1 MAETATATA
10 APQAAPKSAK
20 GGKPKTELTTPQ
32 KAAAVIIALG
42 AEKASLLYKFMEDEE
57 VEQLTLEVARL
68 GVLTTQ
74 QVEDVLNEFYQLCM
88 TNKAVTEGGLE

>member
-1 MAETATATA
+1 MAEAAVAA
-10 APQAAPKSAK
+10 APQAAK
-20 GGKPKTELTTPQ
+20 GPKTVELSTAQ

-68 GVLTTQ
+68 GVLSVQ
-74 QVEDVLNEFYQLCM
+74 QTEDILNEFYQLCL
-88 TNKAVTEGGLE
+88 TNKVQIRRWRYG